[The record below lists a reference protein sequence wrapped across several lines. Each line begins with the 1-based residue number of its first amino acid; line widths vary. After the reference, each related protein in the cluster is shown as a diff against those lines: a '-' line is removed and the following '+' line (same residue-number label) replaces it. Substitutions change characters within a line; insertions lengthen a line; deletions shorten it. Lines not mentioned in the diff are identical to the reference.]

1 MFIVMIGNYYKN
13 SGNNIV
19 EFNNYTIYLPFRSNP
34 ILTSKSVTKIQ
45 GQYIY
50 ETEKP
55 TKLNKLLTEIQ
66 TGVRLRPTK
75 TNDRSKPNLDG
86 LRKFRRQMTI
96 EEQIQKSETRTQLA
110 RAPSGILGVVDP
122 AAPESPDEMDDID
135 ALREDLQST
144 KQLLAIELRNK
155 EAQERENKRL
165 LAKIQAMEI
174 ELKQAKNV
182 GVPPVEDST
191 DDWIES
197 AVADDKIVESLK
209 NEAEESQKTA
219 KELEKKFHSTAEELD
234 DAKLEIDKQKQQI
247 AALEK
252 KLSQLAQVTI
262 KYNSNC
268 KIILMLYN

>member
-1 MFIVMIGNYYKN
+1 M
-13 SGNNIV
+13 SH
-19 EFNNYTIYLPFRSNP
+19 RSNP

-55 TKLNKLLTEIQ
+55 TKLNKLLTQIQ
-66 TGVRLRPTK
+66 TGVRLRPTQ
-75 TNDRSKPNLDG
+75 TNDRSKPNLEG

-110 RAPSGILGVVDP
+110 RAPSGILGVVPGD
-122 AAPESPDEMDDID
+122 AAANLSPDDMDDID
-135 ALREDLQST
+135 SLREDLQST
-144 KQLLAIELRNK
+144 KQLLSIELRNK

-174 ELKQAKNV
+174 ELKKAKATNA
-182 GVPPVEDST
+182 PPIEDST

-197 AVADDKIVESLK
+197 AVVDDKIVESLK

-234 DAKLEIDKQKQQI
+234 DAKLEIEKQRQQI
-247 AALEK
+247 AALERK
-252 KLSQLAQVTI
+252 LAQVVQVR
-262 KYNSNC
+262 C
-268 KIILMLYN
+268 HLILIMV